1 MNEIE
6 VLLSN
11 EICLL
16 EFIKSVYPDSQIREV
31 SSDSYG
37 ELNKLT
43 IELKSVELFFSFG
56 CWFVNLSLE

>member
-31 SSDSYG
+31 SSDSYD

-43 IELKSVELFFSFG
+43 IELKSI
-56 CWFVNLSLE
+56 